1 MLNEVENY
9 LLVLEHLRGQVRDL
23 LVKFSAESLDWRPL
37 EGTGDLATNSPA
49 ALVTH
54 LAGSENFLIAH
65 VIGRR
70 PIQRDREG
78 EFRTKEVEV
87 AELLRRLSAGTGM
100 AEEILS
106 PLTLAQLEESR
117 KWLTGSGTVRRCILH
132 AISHYAAHL
141 GHMQLTYQLW
151 LDQVGKVQLASNPDR
166 IAAGRET
173 STEGRGKKGK

>member
-1 MLNEVENY
+1 
-9 LLVLEHLRGQVRDL
+9 
-23 LVKFSAESLDWRPL
+23 
-37 EGTGDLATNSPA
+37 LATNSPA
-49 ALVTH
+49 ALASH

-65 VIGRR
+65 VIGGR
-70 PIQRDREG
+70 PIQRDREA

-106 PLTLAQLEESR
+106 PLTPAQLEESR
-117 KWLTGSGTVRRCILH
+117 KWLTGSGTVRRCIMH

-151 LDQVGKVQLASNPDR
+151 LDQTGKDQLASNPDR
-166 IAAGRET
+166 IAASRGAD
-173 STEGRGKKGK
+173 GRGKKGK